1 MLPGLIGGHVPW
13 LSRSDPKDAVVEGC
27 SCLGKALGVDVGHN
41 QGLPDSETAL
51 GLFPPGCPTS
61 LVSVL
66 FLGLSWS
73 TGWAL

>member
-1 MLPGLIGGHVPW
+1 MLWLRAAAAWARPW
-13 LSRSDPKDAVVEGC
+13 EWS
-27 SCLGKALGVDVGHN
+27 VGHN
-41 QGLPDSETAL
+41 QGLPDAETAL